1 MNIIN
6 LFHGRKPAAQC
17 FFLISICFL
26 FISCKE
32 PLDYPSEYIVAFSNQ
47 YFETIDSVEISG
59 NIFKNIDIDS
69 EIIIEHLISGKHTII
84 IVTKSKLLISSV
96 LNLNGTKP
104 NIFVVLTEEGLLQ
117 LK

>member
-6 LFHGRKPAAQC
+6 LFRGRKLAEQC

-32 PLDYPSEYIVAFSNQ
+32 PLDYSSEYIVAFSNQ
-47 YFETIDSVEISG
+47 YFETLDFVEISG
-59 NIFKNIDIDS
+59 YIFENIEIDG
-69 EIIIEHLISGKHTII
+69 EITIEHLISGKHKII
-84 IVTKSKLLISSV
+84 IITKSKLLISSV

-104 NIFVVLTEEGLLQ
+104 NIFVVLTEAGLLE